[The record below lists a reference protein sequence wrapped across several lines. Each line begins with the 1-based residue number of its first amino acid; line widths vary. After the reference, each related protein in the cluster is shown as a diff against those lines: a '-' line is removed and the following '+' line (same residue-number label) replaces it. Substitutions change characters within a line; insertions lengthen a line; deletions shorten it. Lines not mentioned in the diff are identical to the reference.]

1 LSVKTAPDVPRQTS
15 ARGVSVR
22 LLRLPW
28 KRSPA
33 QADAGPAVEPEPEP
47 DPLDPSHLARI
58 FRPPQWLRDLGLM
71 SWFLIG
77 ILAVIVA
84 VTWLTSLTATIV
96 EPVAVGGVV
105 AIVAAPLVDWLQRH
119 HVKRGLGAAIV
130 VLSLIALVVVVVGL
144 VIGGIND
151 HAGDIKANINKG
163 GDRIEGWFH
172 DADANRTAPS
182 RKDINHAVSSGGTT
196 LLQGLA
202 EGIKSLTS
210 LIFFITF
217 MVFALFFLLTGG
229 PGIRRWV
236 DRHMGLPVELAHL
249 ITGNVM
255 VAMRKYFLGVT
266 MVAAFNAAV
275 VGIGALILDVP
286 LAGTIAIVTFVTA
299 YIPYIGAFI
308 SGAFAVLLA
317 LGSQDTHTA
326 VIMLV
331 IVILA
336 NGLLQ
341 NLFQPL
347 AYGAALQL
355 NPLAVL
361 IVTIAAGALFGMI
374 GMIVAAPLLSAAVHI
389 AQQITRA
396 KAAAAPDPG
405 GASVTRATG

>member
-1 LSVKTAPDVPRQTS
+1 MRLFHRKPRPAPAEAP
-15 ARGVSVR
+15 
-22 LLRLPW
+22 
-28 KRSPA
+28 
-33 QADAGPAVEPEPEP
+33 QAVEPEP
-47 DPLDPSHLARI
+47 DPLDPNNLIRV

-71 SWFLIG
+71 SWFLVG
-77 ILAVIVA
+77 ILALIVA
-84 VTWLTSLTATIV
+84 VTWIANITATIV
-96 EPVAVGGVV
+96 EPVAVGGIV

-151 HAGDIKANINKG
+151 HSGEIKSTINKG
-163 GDRIEGWFH
+163 GDHIQGWFGN
-172 DADANRTAPS
+172 ADANRTGPT
-182 RKDINHAVSSGGTT
+182 RQDINHAVSSGGTT

-202 EGIKSLTS
+202 EGIRSLTS
-210 LIFFITF
+210 LIFFTTF

-236 DRHMGLPVELAHL
+236 DRHMGLPVELASL
-249 ITGNVM
+249 ITANVM
-255 VAMRKYFLGVT
+255 IAMRKYFLGVT

-286 LAGTIAIVTFVTA
+286 LAGTIALVTFVTA

-317 LGSQDTHTA
+317 LGSQGTHTA
-326 VIMLV
+326 LIMLV

-361 IVTIAAGALFGMI
+361 IVTIGAGALFGMI
-374 GMIVAAPLLSAAVHI
+374 GMIVAAPLLSAGTHVAKE
-389 AQQITRA
+389 ITRA
-396 KAAAAPDPG
+396 RAAAAAAPPPAAPLSSGPG
-405 GASVTRATG
+405 P

>member
-1 LSVKTAPDVPRQTS
+1 MRLFHRKPHPAPAEAP
-15 ARGVSVR
+15 
-22 LLRLPW
+22 
-28 KRSPA
+28 
-33 QADAGPAVEPEPEP
+33 QAVEPEP
-47 DPLDPSHLARI
+47 DPLDPNNLIRV

-71 SWFLIG
+71 SWFLVG
-77 ILAVIVA
+77 ILALIVA
-84 VTWLTSLTATIV
+84 VTWIANITATIV
-96 EPVAVGGVV
+96 EPVAVGGIV

-151 HAGDIKANINKG
+151 HSGEIKSTINKG
-163 GDRIEGWFH
+163 GDHIEGWFGN
-172 DADANRTAPS
+172 ADANRTGPT

-202 EGIKSLTS
+202 EGIRSLTS
-210 LIFFITF
+210 LIFFTTF

-236 DRHMGLPVELAHL
+236 DRHMGLPVELASL
-249 ITGNVM
+249 ITANVM
-255 VAMRKYFLGVT
+255 IAMRKYFLGVT

-286 LAGTIAIVTFVTA
+286 LAGTIALVTFVTA

-317 LGSQDTHTA
+317 LGSQGTHTA
-326 VIMLV
+326 LIMLV

-361 IVTIAAGALFGMI
+361 IVTIGAGALFGMI
-374 GMIVAAPLLSAAVHI
+374 GMIVAAPLLSAGTHVAKE
-389 AQQITRA
+389 ITRA
-396 KAAAAPDPG
+396 RAAAAAAPPPAAPLSSGPG
-405 GASVTRATG
+405 P

>member
-1 LSVKTAPDVPRQTS
+1 MLK
-15 ARGVSVR
+15 
-22 LLRLPW
+22 LPW
-28 KRSPA
+28 KKSSPA
-33 QADAGPAVEPEPEP
+33 PAEAAPAVEPEP
-47 DPLDPSHLARI
+47 DPLDPGNLIRV

-84 VTWLTSLTATIV
+84 VTWLANLTATIV

-151 HAGDIKANINKG
+151 HAGEIKANISKG

-172 DADANRTAPS
+172 DADANRTGPG
-182 RKDINHAVSSGGTT
+182 RQDINHAVSSGGTT

-202 EGIKSLTS
+202 EGIRSLTS

-236 DRHMGLPVELAHL
+236 DRHLGLPVELAHL

-286 LAGTIAIVTFVTA
+286 LAGTIALVTFVTA

-361 IVTIAAGALFGMI
+361 IVTIGAGALFGMI
-374 GMIVAAPLLSAAVHI
+374 GMVVAAPLLSAGTHVAKEIRRARARAAV
-389 AQQITRA
+389 
-396 KAAAAPDPG
+396 APPAPPETTPL
-405 GASVTRATG
+405 ASGP

>member
-1 LSVKTAPDVPRQTS
+1 VP
-15 ARGVSVR
+15 GVSVR
-22 LLRLPW
+22 VLRLFHRKP
-28 KRSPA
+28 RPA
-33 QADAGPAVEPEPEP
+33 PAEAAPAAEPQP
-47 DPLDPSHLARI
+47 DPLDPSHLARV

-84 VTWLTSLTATIV
+84 VTWLSSLTATIV
-96 EPVAVGGVV
+96 EPVAVGAVV
-105 AIVAAPLVDWLQRH
+105 AIVAAPLVDFFERH
-119 HVKRGLGAAIV
+119 HIKRGLGAAIV
-130 VLSLIALVVVVVGL
+130 VLSLIGL
-144 VIGGIND
+144 VGE
-151 HAGDIKANINKG
+151 IKSTISKG
-163 GDRIEGWFH
+163 GDRVEGWFH
-172 DADANRTAPS
+172 GVDANRTGPA
-182 RKDINHAVSSGGTT
+182 RQNVDQAVSSGGTT

-202 EGIKSLTS
+202 EGIRTLTS

-217 MVFALFFLLTGG
+217 TVFALFFLLTGG

-236 DRHMGLPVELAHL
+236 DRHMGLPVELANL
-249 ITGNVM
+249 ITANVM

-266 MVAAFNAAV
+266 MVAAFNAVV
-275 VGIGALILDVP
+275 VGVGALILDVP

-317 LGSQDTHTA
+317 LGANGTDTA
-326 VIMLV
+326 IIMLV

-361 IVTIAAGALFGMI
+361 IVTIGAGALFGMI
-374 GMIVAAPLLSAAVHI
+374 GMVVAAPLLSAGTHVAKSI
-389 AQQITRA
+389 ARA
-396 KAAAAPDPG
+396 RAAQAAAPAPPAAAPFSSG
-405 GASVTRATG
+405 P